1 MLIETGL
8 TSDACPDGLYQSV
21 VQGYGTAKIRRAK
34 ETAKESIRPSS
45 AIS

>member
-8 TSDACPDGLYQSV
+8 ISDAYPTAFINRWFK
-21 VQGYGTAKIRRAK
+21 GYGTAKIRSAK